1 MPALMKMTLTNGH
14 PPIQQPL
21 ITPVLAII
29 PKNKPPQGLNRSMIA
44 RIHNAKPGCGSCGRG
59 R

>member
-1 MPALMKMTLTNGH
+1 MKMTLTNGH
-14 PPIQQPL
+14 PPIQQPV
-21 ITPVLAII
+21 INPILAII